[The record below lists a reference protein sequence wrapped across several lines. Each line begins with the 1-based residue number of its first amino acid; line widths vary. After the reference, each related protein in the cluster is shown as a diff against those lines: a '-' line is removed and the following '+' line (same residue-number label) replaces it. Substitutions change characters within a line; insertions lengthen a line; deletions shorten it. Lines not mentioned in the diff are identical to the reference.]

1 VAYPHLVIMPTEVR
15 AINFII
21 LMMGQLI
28 INLLILEHKGDKL
41 YSENLL
47 HAGDS
52 DMEIAY
58 FIGLPTSIGSG
69 CGIENNGICT
79 SNYRPSES
87 VFKPGN
93 SVEREIKLNS
103 ENLGDDDGS
112 IHNEKCPFIQG
123 DLDKNVVDEPSI
135 MQVSVELTETAT
147 VAEKLNS
154 LNSIVHAENG
164 CLAVQ
169 DSAKSERP
177 SPASVDVGFLRRG
190 FLKPRPS
197 RSWGCSSPAVP
208 HPQQLSKVSL
218 DQVSD
223 QEGFVD
229 NPHLSAVK
237 VASPSF
243 LGCSSSNI
251 PIDDNGGVSH
261 GEEDPSLEF
270 PDAIEEDLL
279 WIVKLGRPKN
289 KAMRELWNL
298 NSSINNGNVSVSS
311 RRRKGKAHV
320 W

>member
-1 VAYPHLVIMPTEVR
+1 VDLSGLP
-15 AINFII
+15 AIGDYADESESNK
-21 LMMGQLI
+21 LHNSNDGLI
-28 INLLILEHKGDKL
+28 DHQPINSEHKEDKL

-47 HAGDS
+47 LVGDS
-52 DMEIAY
+52 DMEIVD
-58 FIGLPTSIGSG
+58 FISLPASIGSG
-69 CGIENNGICT
+69 CGIEY
-79 SNYRPSES
+79 NYRSSELVS
-87 VFKPGN
+87 KPGN
-93 SVEREIKLNS
+93 FVEREIKLNS
-103 ENLGDDDGS
+103 ENLGDNYGNICS
-112 IHNEKCPFIQG
+112 EKCHFVQG

-135 MQVSVELTETAT
+135 MQVSVELTETASL
-147 VAEKLNS
+147 AEKLNS

-177 SPASVDVGFLRRG
+177 SPASVDLGFLRQG

-197 RSWGCSSPAVP
+197 KSWGCSSRAVP
-208 HPQQLSKVSL
+208 HPQQLLEVPS

-229 NPHLSAVK
+229 NPHLFAVK

-243 LGCSSSNI
+243 LGCSSSDI
-251 PIDDNGGVSH
+251 PADDNGGVSH

-270 PDAIEEDLL
+270 LNAIEEDLL
-279 WIVKLGRPKN
+279 WIVKLRRPKN